1 MTVTSLSQEEKD
13 ALIYDAREGD
23 LDYLKEVFSSIV
35 PGSLLPTIQDENT
48 LSTPIHMA
56 AANGHVEVVKYLL
69 SLLPKDE
76 AEKLASRQNESG
88 NTALH
93 WAAYNG
99 HLEVCQLLTQ
109 EYNVDVYIKNG
120 SGHDAIYEAEANN
133 QEEVENWLLKMFAIE
148 DNVKV
153 EEKGEDTKVTYTPGK
168 ESKELEEQ
176 AQEAVKKASEE
187 KQQVEAVNSVT
198 ASFDDLGLKK
208 KKKKSIKASTASDFE
223 QALEKAGL
231 DDVSGTAASQDDK
244 QLPVQTTL
252 GLPYDFLLSR
262 FFTILK
268 EKNPEL
274 AGDRSGPKFRIPPPV
289 CQREGSK
296 KTLFANVQEIATVL
310 QRNPEHLI
318 QFLFAELGT
327 SGSIDGEKRLVL
339 KGKFQPK
346 QMESVLRRYIIEY
359 VTCKTCKSMN
369 TELKRESANRLH
381 FLSCKACGSTRS
393 VSSIK
398 TGFQAQIGRRKRM

>member
-1 MTVTSLSQEEKD
+1 MSDLGFDPSLK
-13 ALIYDAREGD
+13 
-23 LDYLKEVFSSIV
+23 K
-35 PGSLLPTIQDENT
+35 
-48 LSTPIHMA
+48 
-56 AANGHVEVVKYLL
+56 K
-69 SLLPKDE
+69 
-76 AEKLASRQNESG
+76 
-88 NTALH
+88 
-93 WAAYNG
+93 
-99 HLEVCQLLTQ
+99 
-109 EYNVDVYIKNG
+109 
-120 SGHDAIYEAEANN
+120 
-133 QEEVENWLLKMFAIE
+133 
-148 DNVKV
+148 
-153 EEKGEDTKVTYTPGK
+153 
-168 ESKELEEQ
+168 
-176 AQEAVKKASEE
+176 KKAKKPTEDAEGASASPAPSETDDLFAGLKKKKKSKKTE
-187 KQQVEAVNSVT
+187 ENGDSAASPSVDSVT

-208 KKKKSIKASTASDFE
+208 KKKKSTKAAGTTDFE

-231 DDVSGTAASQDDK
+231 DDVTGPA
-244 QLPVQTTL
+244 PVEEKNTSVQATL

-268 EKNPEL
+268 QNNPEL

>member
-1 MTVTSLSQEEKD
+1 MSDLGFDPSLKKKKKSKKTD
-13 ALIYDAREGD
+13 
-23 LDYLKEVFSSIV
+23 
-35 PGSLLPTIQDENT
+35 
-48 LSTPIHMA
+48 
-56 AANGHVEVVKYLL
+56 
-69 SLLPKDE
+69 
-76 AEKLASRQNESG
+76 ESG
-88 NTALH
+88 ESPAPESEGTPA
-93 WAAYNG
+93 
-99 HLEVCQLLTQ
+99 
-109 EYNVDVYIKNG
+109 
-120 SGHDAIYEAEANN
+120 
-133 QEEVENWLLKMFAIE
+133 VE
-148 DNVKV
+148 D
-153 EEKGEDTKVTYTPGK
+153 
-168 ESKELEEQ
+168 ELF
-176 AQEAVKKASEE
+176 S
-187 KQQVEAVNSVT
+187 
-198 ASFDDLGLKK
+198 GLKK
-208 KKKKSIKASTASDFE
+208 KKKKSTKAFEMSPTPGEEDLSSSFDDLTLKKKKKKKSTKTTADDFE
-223 QALEKAGL
+223 QQLEEAGIEEVPAEATEE
-231 DDVSGTAASQDDK
+231 DGNVSSGGFT
-244 QLPVQTTL
+244 
-252 GLPYDFLLSR
+252 YEELLSR

-268 EKNPEL
+268 TNNPEL
-274 AGDRSGPKFRIPPPV
+274 AGDRSGPKFRIPPPI

-398 TGFQAQIGRRKRM
+398 TGFQAQIGRRKKM

>member
-1 MTVTSLSQEEKD
+1 MKKKKKSKKP
-13 ALIYDAREGD
+13 IEGGEGASPSPAASD
-23 LDYLKEVFSSIV
+23 LD
-35 PGSLLPTIQDENT
+35 D
-48 LSTPIHMA
+48 
-56 AANGHVEVVKYLL
+56 
-69 SLLPKDE
+69 
-76 AEKLASRQNESG
+76 
-88 NTALH
+88 
-93 WAAYNG
+93 
-99 HLEVCQLLTQ
+99 
-109 EYNVDVYIKNG
+109 
-120 SGHDAIYEAEANN
+120 
-133 QEEVENWLLKMFAIE
+133 MFAGL
-148 DNVKV
+148 KKKKKSKKT
-153 EEKGEDTKVTYTPGK
+153 EENGD
-168 ESKELEEQ
+168 S
-176 AQEAVKKASEE
+176 AASPS
-187 KQQVEAVNSVT
+187 VDSVT